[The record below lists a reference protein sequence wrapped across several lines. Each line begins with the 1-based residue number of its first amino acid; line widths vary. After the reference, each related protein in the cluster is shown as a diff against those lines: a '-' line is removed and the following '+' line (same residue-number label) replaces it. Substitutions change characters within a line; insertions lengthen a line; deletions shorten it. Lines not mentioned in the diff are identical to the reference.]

1 MLIFS
6 VLKTFG
12 NRAALLPKAQFMTAC
27 MNIASPIV
35 TMMTEMIGSPTRG
48 RSRTTCTRMPKRV
61 VKTSANANAA
71 TNGNCHFTMKYQQ
84 IHAPSTRNSPCAKLT
99 TWVDL

>member
-1 MLIFS
+1 MVIFS

-12 NRAALLPKAQFMTAC
+12 NRAALLPKAQFITAC
-27 MNIASPIV
+27 MKIDSPIV
-35 TMMTEMIGSPTRG
+35 TMMTEMIGSPIKG
-48 RSRTTCTRMPKRV
+48 RRITTCTSMPKRV

-84 IHAPSTRNSPCAKLT
+84 IQAPSTRNSPCAKLT